1 MSNQPVTDKNI
12 VEESDSDNRQSSVFD
27 VRSLAFLR
35 RMISGVLSD
44 LIKIVKSLPVLEV
57 LRPYLGE
64 YGKSSDDE
72 YHSFMSSFMSN
83 RFHPV
88 SEASFLPSMERDIGW
103 FVSKGNLCPFPSDV
117 TPTNLK
123 EWLKSVKEVVGIVG
137 VSGFV
142 RTSNKEEE
150 GKRGKKRGAPCS
162 KPRKTCRAHFVL
174 ESLPEGSPFKY
185 HPDRV
190 RAIKLLAKLEGRLH
204 NWGDAWLT
212 AKALPMAKTGLVSV
226 LADQFVKELS
236 GSWENFVESYPAT
249 YSLLAVCCSV
259 FSERKAFTL
268 ESQKQ
273 GALNTHMEQLLAL
286 ARETEPSAMKIV
298 ALFLPVKDVFDMI
311 SVEDARTIYDMSM
324 TWLGE
329 TAIFL
334 EDQWSKGVA
343 KCSRRQMRVPPKG
356 SRVNSTGYNAVADT
370 FQNLRRFQV
379 VAAQRAGIEGA
390 PVILKVLQLIADDQF
405 RWGNGSVNPNTLV
418 FKDITSN
425 GVLPWHA
432 VLHPETFDKLHAM
445 TVLLEAC
452 RKHGVSI
459 DSWLGL
465 AKLRHGEV
473 SHPVDMICGCAVP
486 SMSSEC
492 ADFLKELGLFGAGPY
507 TGT

>member
-44 LIKIVKSLPVLEV
+44 LMKIVKSLPVLEV
-57 LRPYLGE
+57 LRPYLVE

-72 YHSFMSSFMSN
+72 YHSFMSSFMST

-88 SEASFLPSMERDIGW
+88 SEASFLPSMERDIKW
-103 FVSKGNLCPFPSDV
+103 IVTKGNLCPFPSDV
-117 TPTNLK
+117 TPTNLRK
-123 EWLKSVKEVVGIVG
+123 WLDSVKKVVGIFG

-162 KPRKTCRAHFVL
+162 TRKTCRAHFVL

-190 RAIKLLAKLEGRLH
+190 RAIKFLAKLEGRLH
-204 NWGDAWLT
+204 IWSDAWLT

-273 GALNTHMEQLLAL
+273 GALNTHMDQLLAL
-286 ARETEPSAMKIV
+286 ARVTEPSAMKVV
-298 ALFLPVKDVFDMI
+298 ALFLPVKDVFDKI

-343 KCSRRQMRVPPKG
+343 KCSRRLMRVPPKG
-356 SRVNSTGYNAVADT
+356 SSVNSSGYNAVADT

-379 VAAQRAGIEGA
+379 VAAHRAGIKGA

-418 FKDITSN
+418 FKEITSN

-432 VLHPETFDKLHAM
+432 VLHPETFDTLHAM

-452 RKHGVSI
+452 RKHSVSI

-465 AKLRHGEV
+465 AKLRHGGV

-486 SMSSEC
+486 SMSLEC
-492 ADFLKELGLFGAGPY
+492 AKFLKELGLFGAGPY